1 MLDVGS
7 GPPVVVL
14 PGVQGRW
21 EWMRP
26 AVGALAARCR
36 VLTDSLPGER
46 GSLAGLDPE
55 RGFDLH
61 VAWVDA
67 LLDRAGLRRAVV
79 CGVSYGGLVALRY
92 AAVRPER
99 TAGLVIVSSPAPA
112 WQPNCR
118 VDWYLTWP
126 RLLFPVFALSSPL
139 RLYPEIAAAF
149 PNLLR
154 RGRFGLQHLQ
164 RVTRYPCTPAP
175 MAQRVR
181 LLAGADFAADCRRVA
196 APALV
201 VTGDPGLDRV
211 VPVESTRTYV
221 DALAGGAEYARIPR
235 TGHMGLMTRPER
247 FRDLVGDFAAVHDA
261 AAPVPLAVP
270 A

>member
-26 AVGALAARCR
+26 AVRALAERCR
-36 VLTDSLPGER
+36 VVTDSLPGER
-46 GSLAGLDPE
+46 GSLAGLDPR
-55 RGFDLH
+55 RGFDQH

-79 CGVSYGGLVALRY
+79 CGVSYGGLAALRY
-92 AAVRPER
+92 AAVRPQR
-99 TAGLVIVSSPAPA
+99 TAALVIVSSPSPA
-112 WQPNCR
+112 WQPSCR
-118 VDWYLTWP
+118 VDRYLAWP
-126 RLLFPVFALSSPL
+126 RLLFPVFALSSSL

-154 RGRFGLQHLQ
+154 RGRFGSQHLY
-164 RVTRYPCTPAP
+164 RVTRHPCAP
-175 MAQRVR
+175 VRMAERVR

-211 VPVESTRTYV
+211 VPVESTRAYV
-221 DALAGGAEYARIPR
+221 GALGGGAEYARIPG

-261 AAPVPLAVP
+261 SAPVPLAVP

>member
-7 GPPVVVL
+7 GLPVVAL

-26 AVGALAARCR
+26 AIGALAERCR
-36 VLTDSLPGER
+36 VVTDSLPGER
-46 GSLAGLDPE
+46 GSLAALDPD
-55 RGFDLH
+55 RGFDQH

-99 TAGLVIVSSPAPA
+99 TSALIVVSSPSPT

-118 VDWYLTWP
+118 VDRYLAWP
-126 RLLFPVFALSSPL
+126 RLLFPVFALSSSL
-139 RLYPEIAAAF
+139 RLHPEIAAAF
-149 PNLLR
+149 PDLLR
-154 RGRFGLQHLQ
+154 RGQFGLQHMY
-164 RVTRYPCTPAP
+164 RVTRYPCTPVC

-181 LLAGADFAADCRRVA
+181 LLAGADFATDCRCVA

-211 VPVESTRTYV
+211 VPVESTREYV
-221 DALAGGAEYARIPR
+221 HALAGGAEYACIPG
-235 TGHMGLMTRPER
+235 TGHMGPMTRPER
-247 FRDLVGDFAAVHDA
+247 FRDLVADFAAAHDA
-261 AAPVPLAVP
+261 TASVPVAVP

>member
-1 MLDVGS
+1 MLDIGS

-26 AVGALAARCR
+26 GIGALAERCR
-36 VLTDSLPGER
+36 VVTDSLPGER
-46 GSLAGLDPE
+46 GSLAALDAE

-67 LLDRAGLRRAVV
+67 LLDRAGLCRAVV

-99 TAGLVIVSSPAPA
+99 TAGLVIVSSPSPA
-112 WQPNCR
+112 WRPSCR
-118 VDWYLTWP
+118 VDWYLAWP
-126 RLLFPVFALSSPL
+126 RLLFPVFALSSPR

-149 PNLLR
+149 PDLPR
-154 RGRFGLQHLQ
+154 RARFGSQHLY
-164 RVTRYPCTPAP
+164 RVTRYPCTPVR
-175 MAQRVR
+175 MAGRVR

-211 VPVESTRTYV
+211 VPVESTRAYV
-221 DALAGGAEYARIPR
+221 GALGGGAAYARIPG
-235 TGHMGLMTRPER
+235 TGHMGVMTRPER
-247 FRDLVGDFAAVHDA
+247 FRDLVGDFAAVHDP
-261 AAPVPLAVP
+261 AAPLPLAVP